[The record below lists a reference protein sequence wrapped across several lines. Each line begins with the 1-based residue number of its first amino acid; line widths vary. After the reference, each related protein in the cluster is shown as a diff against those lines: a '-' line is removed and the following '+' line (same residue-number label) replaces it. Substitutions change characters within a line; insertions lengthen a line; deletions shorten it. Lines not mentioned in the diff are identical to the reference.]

1 MITQK
6 RGEKKAN
13 QARGAGHYT
22 LFSMADYASQTV
34 AQLKEVLKGKG
45 LSTDGKKADLVQRL
59 VDADGAEEPA
69 GDAAEPAAEPAASG
83 EAVEEAAP
91 VAPVAPEDATAPEAA
106 AVPLASEPASGTP
119 DAANGAGAVPTEAT
133 PKVLTADERKQLA
146 VDLLQKK
153 IARAQKFGD
162 DDGAQAAKRDLARV
176 EKFGVELGTALASE
190 IGLGDRVLG
199 NGVQKRK
206 TKRRNRH

>member
-1 MITQK
+1 M
-6 RGEKKAN
+6 
-13 QARGAGHYT
+13 
-22 LFSMADYASQTV
+22 
-34 AQLKEVLKGKG
+34 KEVLKGKG

-59 VDADGAEEPA
+59 VDADGIEEPA
-69 GDAAEPAAEPAASG
+69 GDAAEPDAAAAGGAAESAPEVSDAPDAPG
-83 EAVEEAAP
+83 ALAAP
-91 VAPVAPEDATAPEAA
+91 TAPE
-106 AVPLASEPASGTP
+106 ASEPASETP
-119 DAANGAGAVPTEAT
+119 DTANGAGAVPAEAG

-146 VDLLQKK
+146 VDWLQKK

-190 IGLGDRVLG
+190 IGLGDRALG